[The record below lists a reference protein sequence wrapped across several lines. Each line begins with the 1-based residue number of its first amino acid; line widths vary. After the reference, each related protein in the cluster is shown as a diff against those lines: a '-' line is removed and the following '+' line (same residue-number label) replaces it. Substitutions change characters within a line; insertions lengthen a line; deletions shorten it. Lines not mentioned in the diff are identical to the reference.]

1 MRGRL
6 ATRAEQRAGSEKK
19 ANIAAEELEEVLEQN
34 GRTKNIARQPESEHN
49 NGAQGQHTQMNYN
62 EHGKA
67 VKKGASLSRNHR
79 ANQTGRIHR

>member
-1 MRGRL
+1 MRGRA

-49 NGAQGQHTQMNYN
+49 NGAQGQHT
-62 EHGKA
+62 
-67 VKKGASLSRNHR
+67 
-79 ANQTGRIHR
+79 